1 MLSLYRLHTQPRSS
15 LDHHAIGGSHYRRS
29 CVSHF
34 AQGATTSSD
43 WSRGHAWA
51 MYGYTAVQRYL
62 RGGSACAEQYNA
74 ANPGVVDSLLALA
87 VNVSESFLQM
97 LPTQLQVRCTLCSQ
111 AHWAHA

>member
-1 MLSLYRLHTQPRSS
+1 VPSLCRLHTQPGSS
-15 LDHHAIGGSHYRRS
+15 LGHYAMGGGHYCRS
-29 CVSHF
+29 WRLGI

-62 RGGSACAEQYNA
+62 RCGSACAQQYNA
-74 ANPGVVDSLLALA
+74 ANPDVMDSLLAVA

-97 LPTQLQVRCTLCSQ
+97 LPTQLQVRCLTIILGPCMR
-111 AHWAHA
+111 A